1 MVGLLALAAG
11 AAVVWLLA
19 RKLLERQSEEVRSA
33 GGIAPG
39 PGAEPG
45 PSPAAESGAEPGLG
59 PATESGA
66 GPGPGPVTE
75 SGADPGP
82 GPATESGAEP
92 GRGPAAE
99 SGRPADNGV
108 PDLSQPSRAELYEQA
123 KRLRIEGRSKMSK
136 EELTRAVSRARN
148 G

>member
-1 MVGLLALAAG
+1 MPVKRMVGLLALAAG
-11 AAVVWLLA
+11 AAVVWLLT

-45 PSPAAESGAEPGLG
+45 PSPAAESGAEPG
-59 PATESGA
+59 
-66 GPGPGPVTE
+66 
-75 SGADPGP
+75 PGP

>member
-1 MVGLLALAAG
+1 MPVKRMVGLLALAAG

-45 PSPAAESGAEPGLG
+45 PSPV
-59 PATESGA
+59 TESGA
-66 GPGPGPVTE
+66 G
-75 SGADPGP
+75 PGP
-82 GPATESGAEP
+82 GPATESGAES

-108 PDLSQPSRAELYEQA
+108 PDLSQPSRAELY
-123 KRLRIEGRSKMSK
+123 
-136 EELTRAVSRARN
+136 
-148 G
+148 

>member
-1 MVGLLALAAG
+1 MPVKRMVGLLALAAG

-45 PSPAAESGAEPGLG
+45 PSPAAESGAEPGRG
-59 PATESGA
+59 PAT
-66 GPGPGPVTE
+66 
-75 SGADPGP
+75 
-82 GPATESGAEP
+82 
-92 GRGPAAE
+92 E

-123 KRLRIEGRSKMSK
+123 KRLRIEG
-136 EELTRAVSRARN
+136 
-148 G
+148 